1 MALSIQ
7 KAINTIYELI
17 EFIKINGKEMID
29 PLIKEGYRLNEDFL
43 LIIYFLDGLMDT
55 RPEID

>member
-17 EFIKINGKEMID
+17 EFIKIHGKEMID
-29 PLIKEGYRLNEDFL
+29 PLIKEGYRLNQDFL

>member
-29 PLIKEGYRLNEDFL
+29 PLIKEGYRLNQDFL